1 MPRLV
6 VPFKDKPK
14 KNREELES
22 EVAQFLKNGGKIQH
36 LPTYA
41 ESREAEW
48 IFGKKLKLNINA
60 GKNEKL
66 ILKNWKRNTRQDEK
80 GWFDID

>member
-1 MPRLV
+1 MRTSNWIFKKGNKMMPRLV

-41 ESREAEW
+41 ESREAE
-48 IFGKKLKLNINA
+48 
-60 GKNEKL
+60 
-66 ILKNWKRNTRQDEK
+66 
-80 GWFDID
+80 

>member
-1 MPRLV
+1 MIWKNLRMREKKMRTSNWIFKKGNKKMPRLV

-22 EVAQFLKNGGKIQH
+22 EIAAFLKKGGKIQH

-41 ESREAEW
+41 ESREAE
-48 IFGKKLKLNINA
+48 
-60 GKNEKL
+60 
-66 ILKNWKRNTRQDEK
+66 
-80 GWFDID
+80 

>member
-1 MPRLV
+1 MMPRLV

-14 KNREELES
+14 KNTEELES

-41 ESREAEW
+41 KSKET
-48 IFGKKLKLNINA
+48 K
-60 GKNEKL
+60 
-66 ILKNWKRNTRQDEK
+66 
-80 GWFDID
+80 